1 MSTEKVDYYG
11 AILAD
16 AEAKIAALQEL
27 VASVKKAVALGASGP
42 SGEVLPSASPSN
54 NEAMDLPVGA
64 FSGLSVPAAVKLY
77 LGAIKRKQT
86 APQIVAALKDGGM
99 ESTAS
104 NFYTVVAGALFRLK
118 QSNEI
123 LRFKDGWGLASLY
136 PEHIR
141 KAAAT
146 QESKPARKKAKK
158 PTKGKA
164 KSQTKTEQ
172 PEKHPSVVVPI
183 TKSVEQR
190 ISGILHASKGDSWHP
205 TELAKNLEL
214 NVTGVQLTLGR
225 MAAKGLVK
233 KTGDGKYQWLNESQ
247 KVG

>member
-1 MSTEKVDYYG
+1 MSAEKIDYY
-11 AILAD
+11 ATILAD

-27 VASVKKAVALGASGP
+27 VASVKKAAALGALSGQ
-42 SGEVLPSASPSN
+42 SIEVSATTSLAPESV
-54 NEAMDLPVGA
+54 DLPVGA
-64 FSGLSVPAAVKLY
+64 FSGLSVPAAIKMY

-104 NFYTVVAGALFRLK
+104 NFYTVVAGALLRLK
-118 QSNEI
+118 RSSEV

-158 PTKGKA
+158 PIKGK
-164 KSQTKTEQ
+164 TKTKAKAEQ
-172 PEKHPSVVVPI
+172 SDNPSVVVPI
-183 TKSVEQR
+183 TQGVEQR
-190 ISGILHASKGDSWHP
+190 IANLLNSAHGKSFHP
-205 TELAKNLEL
+205 SDIAKALEL
-214 NVTGVQLTLGR
+214 NSTGVSLTLGR
-225 MAAKGLVK
+225 MAAKGIATKCNSGEYMAKGDAK
-233 KTGDGKYQWLNESQ
+233 KAI
-247 KVG
+247 